1 MADRDP
7 WERPDASGPA
17 ASEVTHDPWE
27 APPAAAAPQSQWGPV
42 SEAANA
48 LLLGGGPTL
57 TGAGA
62 YLRGD
67 DYGAAKQAAQQAQAA
82 YEAQNPKTAFVASV
96 IGGAVPAAAVTMAGA
111 PVALAGGVM
120 GAMPG
125 VFAQDPTQTV
135 MGGALGAGGAAAAGL
150 LGKAAMAAGRGLGL
164 VAPAAATS
172 AAVPTT
178 AEALQTG
185 GNQFNALRATGAT
198 FDPAA
203 VQGAAG
209 NTASNLNA
217 AGQVNLPG
225 LAPTTHGLLD
235 RMGQMGALPGAPQT
249 LFDDSGHMLPNA
261 GPGTPAQPV
270 PVAEL
275 DAMRKAF
282 GNVRPSGS
290 TSNTDVSAA
299 RQGGNAIL
307 DLYAQNPQIAAL
319 SADAR
324 GNYGAGLTARGL
336 EDRAE
341 AAANGAQATGNG
353 MNAGN
358 RFRQAAGA
366 AIKSDE
372 YDSQPDVRAALQ
384 QTNDGTAFQNIMRQ
398 AGNRL
403 GGGGG
408 PLSTLI
414 SLGAPAAAGVAGAH
428 EFGPLGAL
436 LMAAPPVIGHV
447 AKAVDNSMA
456 KNAFNNAVQ
465 TALKRSPA
473 YAENV
478 ANFVPP
484 TAGIG
489 AQIGRA
495 LAPSIGAATANPGLG
510 ALFGN

>member
-1 MADRDP
+1 MADD
-7 WERPDASGPA
+7 SGPWDDYKVA
-17 ASEVTHDPWE
+17 TPSA
-27 APPAAAAPQSQWGPV
+27 PAADDGPWNDYKASAAPAKAPLPQWDAGTQAMN
-42 SEAANA
+42 SAM
-48 LLLGGGPTL
+48 LGGGPTVNGAIAAL
-57 TGAGA
+57 TGGDYASTKKSYQDAADA
-62 YLRGD
+62 Y
-67 DYGAAKQAAQQAQAA
+67 QAA
-82 YEAQNPKTAFVASV
+82 NPKTALAASV
-96 IGGAVPAAAVTMAGA
+96 VGGLAPAAAATMAGA

-135 MGGALGAGGAAAAGL
+135 MGGALGASGAAAAGL

-164 VAPAAATS
+164 VAPAAAT
-172 AAVPTT
+172 APAVPTVQG
-178 AEALQTG
+178 ALDLG
-185 GNQFNALRATGAT
+185 GNQFNALRATGKD
-198 FDPAA
+198 FPAA
-203 VQGAAG
+203 DVRGAANDLATKWDANG
-209 NTASNLNA
+209 VTD
-217 AGQVNLPG
+217 LPG
-225 LAPTTHGLLD
+225 QAPTAHALNGRLAGL
-235 RMGQMGALPGAPQT
+235 GAQAAPDLMQAMT
-249 LFDDSGHMLPNA
+249 GVA
-261 GPGTPAQPV
+261 TPAAPPV
-270 PVAEL
+270 PITEL

-290 TSNTDVSAA
+290 TSDTDVSAA

-307 DLYAQNPQIAAL
+307 DLYAQDPQIAGL

-324 GNYGAGLTARGL
+324 GNYGAGLMARGL

-341 AAANGAQATGNG
+341 AAANGAQNTGNG

-358 RFRQAAGA
+358 KFRQAAGA

-372 YDSQPDVRAALQ
+372 YDNAPDVRAALQ
-384 QTNDGTAFQNIMRQ
+384 TTNDGTAFQNIMRQ

-436 LMAAPPVIGHV
+436 AMAAPPVIGHV
-447 AKAVDNSMA
+447 AKAIDNSMA
-456 KNAFNNAVQ
+456 KSAFDNAVQ

-473 YAENV
+473 YA
-478 ANFVPP
+478 ASAAAFVPP
-484 TAGIG
+484 TPGTG